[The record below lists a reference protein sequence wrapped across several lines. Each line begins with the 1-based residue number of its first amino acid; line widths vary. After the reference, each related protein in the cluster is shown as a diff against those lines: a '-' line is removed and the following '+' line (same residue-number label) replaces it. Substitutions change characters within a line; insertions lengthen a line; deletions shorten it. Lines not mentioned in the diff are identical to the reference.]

1 MENRS
6 IFALHGI
13 TGMLIATV
21 LLLVVEGTLVFFAIS
36 AQQNVA
42 QDYYYIEDAKSIKMM
57 SADNAAHVAL
67 EWELPCHEC
76 ALCI

>member
-21 LLLVVEGTLVFFAIS
+21 LLLVVEGTLVFLAVS
-36 AQQNVA
+36 VQQDVA
-42 QDYYYIEDAKSIKMM
+42 QDYYYIEDVKSVKMF
-57 SADNAAHVAL
+57 SADNASHVKL
-67 EWELPCHEC
+67 LKDK
-76 ALCI
+76 

>member
-21 LLLVVEGTLVFFAIS
+21 LLLAVEGTLVFLAIG
-36 AQQNVA
+36 AQQGA
-42 QDYYYIEDAKSIKMM
+42 ADEYYYIEDVKSVKMF
-57 SADNAAHVAL
+57 SAENASHVKL
-67 EWELPCHEC
+67 LKDK
-76 ALCI
+76 